1 MVEIVN
7 KKEENT
13 SHSSF
18 LCNSPTRRK
27 TALKIVQFAHGR
39 QATVFQITVSWPW
52 KAAGTCVKK
61 VKIKVINCKHSKTKL
76 ERTVNKRK
84 SLPQFL
90 LFVQIASSLKRSSDC
105 VARLATVEKA
115 CMNKLWMGV
124 LADFWFPYIC
134 MKPIRPLTFWPF
146 CGIITGSN

>member
-7 KKEENT
+7 KKAENT

-27 TALKIVQFAHGR
+27 TGPKIVQFAHGR
-39 QATVFQITVSWPW
+39 QVTVFQITVSWPW

-61 VKIKVINCKHSKTKL
+61 VKIKVTNCKHSKTKN
-76 ERTVNKRK
+76 EPIVNKRK
-84 SLPQFL
+84 LILHFL
-90 LFVQIASSLKRSSDC
+90 LFVQIAPSLKQSSDC
-105 VARLATVEKA
+105 MARIATVEKA
-115 CMNKLWMGV
+115 CVNKLWIGV

-134 MKPIRPLTFWPF
+134 TKPVRPLTFCRF
-146 CGIITGSN
+146 CGIITRSN